1 MSIQVS
7 RGEKTFGV
15 FNSMMMIFL
24 IAITL
29 YPFLYVLFASF
40 SRPDLYMAHEG
51 MLLKPLGFSLKSY
64 EAVFKDPRVLTGY
77 KNTLIVLVF
86 GVGVNILMTILAAY
100 FLSRKNVLWRNAV
113 MMLIVFTM
121 FFKGGLIPYYFVV
134 RGLGLDNKLVALII
148 PKAVYAT
155 YIIILRTAFAGIPD
169 SIEESAKM
177 DGANHLTILFRIIVP
192 LAFPTIAVLIL
203 YYGVRNWNAW
213 FEAMIFLRD
222 RTLYPLQLVLREIL
236 IVNDTEAMTMEAA
249 SGEHEMLGETIKYA
263 LIIVTTLPILALYP
277 FLQKYF
283 VKGVMIGS
291 LKG

>member
-1 MSIQVS
+1 M
-7 RGEKTFGV
+7 
-15 FNSMMMIFL
+15 
-24 IAITL
+24 
-29 YPFLYVLFASF
+29 YVLFVSF
-40 SRPDLYMAHEG
+40 SRPELYMAHEG
-51 MLLKPLGFSLKSY
+51 VLLKPLGFTLRSY

-77 KNTLIVLVF
+77 KNTLIVLIF
-86 GVGVNILMTILAAY
+86 GVGLNILLTVLAAY

-134 RGLGLDNKLVALII
+134 RGVGLDNKLAALII

-155 YIIILRTAFAGIPD
+155 YIIILRTAFSGIPD

-177 DGANHLTILFRIIVP
+177 DGANHLTVLFRIIVP

-203 YYGVRNWNAW
+203 YYGVRKWNAW
-213 FEAMIFLRD
+213 FDAMIFLRA
-222 RTLYPLQLVLREIL
+222 RSLFPIQLVLREIL
-236 IVNDTEAMTMEAA
+236 IVSDTESMTMEAA
-249 SGEHEMLGETIKYA
+249 TGEHEMLGETIKHA

-277 FLQKYF
+277 FLQRYF